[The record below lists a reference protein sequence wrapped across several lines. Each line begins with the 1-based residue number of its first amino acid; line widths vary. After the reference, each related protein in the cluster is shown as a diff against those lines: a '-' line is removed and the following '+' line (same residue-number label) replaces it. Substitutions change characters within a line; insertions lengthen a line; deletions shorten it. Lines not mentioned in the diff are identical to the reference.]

1 MPNYFNFSFDQVDF
15 IEEPKGSS
23 QSEVSSEVLDTQSP
37 DKETSP
43 PLMEDDDKESR
54 SRSSSPEITE
64 IPFERISSSE
74 DEVSPLKEK
83 SESPLPAEK
92 QRSPSPVV
100 QEQSLSLAVKEISPS
115 LIEEVQ
121 KPAEEEHSPVVKTS
135 EPLIEKHMSPSPIE
149 IEKSLSPIKEVQTPV
164 EKTSEPAEPSIEK
177 EKSPSPVEKEIS

>member
-1 MPNYFNFSFDQVDF
+1 
-15 IEEPKGSS
+15 
-23 QSEVSSEVLDTQSP
+23 
-37 DKETSP
+37 
-43 PLMEDDDKESR
+43 MEDDDKESR

-83 SESPLPAEK
+83 SESPLQAEK

-121 KPAEEEHSPVVKTS
+121 KPAEEEQSPVVKTFEPS
-135 EPLIEKHMSPSPIE
+135 EPLIEKPIMPSRGD
-149 IEKSLSPIKEVQTPV
+149 KSYSHT
-164 EKTSEPAEPSIEK
+164 TRR
-177 EKSPSPVEKEIS
+177 